1 MTQDIYT
8 VDVDSL
14 IQNMDLLGER
24 IGAAGVK
31 PAETLLGINR
41 LAFPKLLV
49 EFEATAVA
57 E

>member
-1 MTQDIYT
+1 

-14 IQNMDLLGER
+14 IQNMDVLGER
-24 IGAAGVK
+24 LGAAGVK

-41 LAFPKLLV
+41 LAFSELLV

-57 E
+57 